1 VKRYIALLLAALS
14 LLLCGC
20 SLLDR
25 EYSSVEPHANR
36 YWEDSSSDIMRAETY
51 QDLVNILMMMV
62 EEHDPGGVLRLYLTE
77 VDYASALEL
86 MKRAVA
92 EVREETAIGAY
103 VLSALDYNM
112 EELRNSYYQVS
123 LHPAYC
129 RTAEDVAAI
138 RETAS
143 SSAIYDLIVSAWE
156 NRDPA
161 LTVRYSY
168 LAEDPAELLANIRL
182 LQIELDGIPLNNDT
196 GEEPVEG
203 ETPEELPDEETAPP
217 PEQDELPEGSEGV
230 TESDVSDETAPF
242 PEGYTPWEVTF
253 YPPGS
258 NSGIVEI
265 ILESSYQQE
274 DMLTAV
280 P

>member
-1 VKRYIALLLAALS
+1 VKRYIALFLAALS

-20 SLLDR
+20 SLLDQ

-36 YWEDSSSDIMRAETY
+36 YWEDSGSDIMRAETY

-62 EEHDPGGVLRLYLTE
+62 ENHEEGGVLRLYLTD
-77 VDYASALEL
+77 VDYSTALEL

-123 LHPAYC
+123 LHPVYR

-156 NRDPA
+156 NNSPR

-182 LQIELDGIPLNNDT
+182 LQLELEGIPPESIT
-196 GEEPVEG
+196 GG
-203 ETPEELPDEETAPP
+203 ETMEETEPAPEGADP
-217 PEQDELPEGSEGV
+217 AAEEMTPEQ
-230 TESDVSDETAPF
+230 TEETKEPFPF
-242 PEGYTPWEVTF
+242 PEGHTPWEVNF
-253 YPPGS
+253 YPPES
-258 NSGIVEI
+258 NSSIVEI
-265 ILESSYQQE
+265 ILETTYQQE
-274 DMLTAV
+274 
-280 P
+280 

>member
-1 VKRYIALLLAALS
+1 MKRYLALLLAAWM

-36 YWEDSSSDIMRAETY
+36 YWEDPGSDIMRAETY

-62 EEHDPGGVLRLYLTE
+62 EGHEESGVLRLYLTD
-77 VDYASALEL
+77 VDYNAALEM
-86 MKRAVA
+86 MKRAVS

-103 VLSALDYNM
+103 VLSALDYDM
-112 EELRNSYYQVS
+112 EELRNSYYQVE
-123 LHPAYC
+123 LHPVYR

-143 SSAIYDLIVSAWE
+143 SSAIYDLIVRAWE
-156 NRDPA
+156 QDETV

-168 LAEDPAELLANIRL
+168 LAEEQAELLDNIRL
-182 LQIELDGIPLNNDT
+182 LQLELEGISIDT
-196 GEEPVEG
+196 EVSQEPEDQLEAEEPSEI
-203 ETPEELPDEETAPP
+203 PSEESEEDPSTEETSQ
-217 PEQDELPEGSEGV
+217 ERY
-230 TESDVSDETAPF
+230 PF
-242 PEGYTPWEVTF
+242 PEGHTPWKVTF
-253 YPPGS
+253 YPPES
-258 NSGIVEI
+258 NSSIVEI
-265 ILESSYQQE
+265 VLEAPANPANLS
-274 DMLTAV
+274 AA